1 MHGALVDH
9 WALLRAERA
18 DARSVKQPVRL
29 QPRASD
35 VGRAL
40 RYAWGSAPA
49 RRPTPTTMTADDQ
62 PEGVNSSCRQGVS
75 FGCRLTAGPLLIP
88 RGERLAGTDA

>member
-1 MHGALVDH
+1 MHNELVDH

-18 DARSVKQPVRL
+18 DARSVNNRCGFRL
-29 QPRASD
+29 RASD

-49 RRPTPTTMTADDQ
+49 RRPTRRSIQLVQFSVSPPVQFRMSL
-62 PEGVNSSCRQGVS
+62 ESLSCLKPAMP
-75 FGCRLTAGPLLIP
+75 C
-88 RGERLAGTDA
+88 